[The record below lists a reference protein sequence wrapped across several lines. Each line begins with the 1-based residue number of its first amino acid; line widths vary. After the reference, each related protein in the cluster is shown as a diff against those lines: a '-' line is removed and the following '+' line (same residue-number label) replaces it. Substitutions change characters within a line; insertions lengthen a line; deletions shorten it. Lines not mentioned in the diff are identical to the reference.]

1 MELAAVN
8 EHAPRLAFD
17 YVDVCGVQSR
27 DRCSLAVRTCGV
39 HTRNPSSNMRSI
51 LLDSKGMKHTMC
63 PLQRKPA
70 RSSHGMGVAYR
81 RMEHPSTGTC
91 SSCKVMAR
99 RHTTLSGK
107 RAMLVHAVD
116 LLSMLSMHV
125 ESSSR
130 PSHFG
135 QGSAQGQRAGGASD

>member
-17 YVDVCGVQSR
+17 DIDVLGVQSR
-27 DRCSLAVRTCGV
+27 DRWALTVRACGV
-39 HTRNPSSNMRSI
+39 HTRNPSSNVRSI
-51 LLDSKGMKHTMC
+51 LLHSKGMEHTMR
-63 PLQRKPA
+63 PWQRKPA
-70 RSSHGMGVAYR
+70 RCSHGMGVAYR
-81 RMEHPSTGTC
+81 RMERPSNGTC
-91 SSCKVMAR
+91 SSCKAMAR

-107 RAMLVHAVD
+107 RAMLVRAVH

-130 PSHFG
+130 PSRFG
-135 QGSAQGQRAGGASD
+135 QRSAQGQRASGASD